1 MERIGLIAGS
11 GQFPIIFSREAA
23 IQDYEVYAVA
33 HRNETDPVIEEHVTA
48 VEWIH
53 LGQFKRALRFFKKH
67 QVTQTVMM
75 GGIDKTRLFRD
86 VRPDTKAIALAVKM
100 LHTHDDNLLSKIAA
114 ILEDEGI
121 RVRSSTFLL
130 PHLLAPAGCWTRR
143 KPTKSENA
151 DIAIGWRRAKA
162 IGALDIGQCVVVGGG
177 SVLAVEAIEG
187 TDATI
192 RRGGGF
198 SRGGA
203 VVVKVCKP
211 QQDIRFDVPAI
222 GVQTI
227 QTMTEAGAT
236 ALALEA
242 GKAVVFD
249 REEMVTL
256 AEQHGISILALSDE
270 EMVDF

>member
-11 GQFPIIFSREAA
+11 GQFPIIFSREATA
-23 IQDYEVYAVA
+23 QGYAVYVVA
-33 HRNETDPVIEEHVTA
+33 HRNETDPVIEEHVAA

-53 LGQFKRALRFFKKH
+53 LGQFKRALRFFKLN
-67 QVTQTVMM
+67 QITQTVMM
-75 GGIDKTRLFRD
+75 GAIDKTRIFRD

-100 LHTHDDNLLSKIAA
+100 LHTHDDNLLSTVAEV
-114 ILEDEGI
+114 LEDEGI

-130 PHLLAPAGCWTRR
+130 PHLLAPKGCWTRR
-143 KPTKSENA
+143 KPSKSETD
-151 DIAIGWRRAKA
+151 DIAVGWRRAKA

-192 RRGGGF
+192 RRGGDF

-211 QQDIRFDVPAI
+211 QQDTRFDVPAI

-227 QTMTEAGAT
+227 LTMRDAGAT

-249 REEMVTL
+249 REEMVAL
-256 AEQHGISILALSDE
+256 ADRHGISIIALSDG
-270 EMVDF
+270 EMAG